1 VIIPPAVRRRA
12 LLRMLAVAPGA
23 TLARAQGKPYRVAY
37 VTTERKD
44 APSVNLDAFRAGLK
58 ALGYVE
64 GRDIA
69 IDVWS
74 GYGSADRVTQIMP
87 DVVASRPDLV
97 LAAGGLALF
106 AILKNK
112 PNLPIVFS
120 LSADPVEAGIVRSY
134 ARPGG
139 NMTGISLFTLDLV
152 GKRLELLKQ
161 AVPNAKRIALVVNPQ
176 HPGERLELAAA
187 KDAAQRLGLT
197 VSYFPVASE
206 TELDAALANI
216 ERERDDAILAFA
228 DGFTLQF
235 AGRLAQFSQ
244 KTRIPAVDGWE
255 PFARAGNLM
264 TYGPVIDDVYRRLA
278 EYVDRIRKGA
288 RAGDLPVER
297 PTAVELVVNET
308 AAKSLGI
315 TIPPVLR
322 SVANKV
328 I

>member
-1 VIIPPAVRRRA
+1 MRRRRF
-12 LLRMLAVAPGA
+12 LVAAAAAA
-23 TLARAQGKPYRVAY
+23 TMSAWAQRTPYRVAY

-44 APSVNLDAFRAGLK
+44 APSANLDAFRAGLT

-74 GYGSADRVTQIMP
+74 GNGSADRVSQILP
-87 DVVASRPDLV
+87 DVVASRPDLI

-106 AILKNK
+106 AVLKTK

-120 LSADPVEAGIVRSY
+120 ISADPVEAGIVQSY

-152 GKRLELLKQ
+152 GKRLELLKE
-161 AVPNAKRIALVVNPQ
+161 ALPGARRVALVVNPQ

-187 KDAAQRLGLT
+187 SEAARRLGLT
-197 VSYFPVASE
+197 VRYFPVSSE
-206 TELDAALANI
+206 AELEAALSNI
-216 ERERDDAILAFA
+216 DRERDDAILAFA

-235 AGRLAQFSQ
+235 AGRIAEFWR

-278 EYVDRIRKGA
+278 EYVHRIRKGA
-288 RAGDLPVER
+288 VVGEIPVER
-297 PTAVELVVNET
+297 PKAVELVVNQT

-315 TIPPVLR
+315 TISPVLLA
-322 SVANKV
+322 VANKV

>member
-1 VIIPPAVRRRA
+1 M
-12 LLRMLAVAPGA
+12 LLATPVAS
-23 TLARAQGKPYRVAY
+23 LARAQGKPYRVAY
-37 VTTERKD
+37 MTTERKD
-44 APSVNLDAFRAGLK
+44 APSVNLEAFRAGLK
-58 ALGYVE
+58 SLGYVE

-69 IDVWS
+69 IEVWS
-74 GYGSADRVTQIMP
+74 GDGSADRILQIVP

-97 LAAGGLALF
+97 LAAGGAALF

-112 PNLPIVFS
+112 PSLPIVFS
-120 LSADPVEAGIVRSY
+120 VSADPVEAGIVQSY

-161 AVPNAKRIALVVNPQ
+161 ALPNAKRIALVVNPQ
-176 HPGERLELAAA
+176 HPGERLELAVA
-187 KDAAQRLGLT
+187 KEAAQRLGLT
-197 VSYFPVASE
+197 VRYFPVSSE
-206 TELDAALANI
+206 AELDAALGSI

-235 AGRLAQFSQ
+235 AGRIADFS
-244 KTRIPAVDGWE
+244 KRTRIPAIDGWE

-278 EYVDRIRKGA
+278 EYVDKIRKGA
-288 RAGDLPVER
+288 RPGDLPVER
-297 PTAVELVVNET
+297 PKAVELVVNET

-315 TIPPVLR
+315 TIPPVMLT
-322 SVANKV
+322 VANKV